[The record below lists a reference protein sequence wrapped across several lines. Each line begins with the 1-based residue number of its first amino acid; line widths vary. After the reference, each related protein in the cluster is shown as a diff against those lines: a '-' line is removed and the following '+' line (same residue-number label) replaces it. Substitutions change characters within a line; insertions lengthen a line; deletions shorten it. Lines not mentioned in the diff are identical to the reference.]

1 MAGTATS
8 RYQGINSDGW
18 AYEVFDCA
26 LTNPT
31 TSFTITPSKIKSI
44 EFVSV
49 TPTNA
54 AAATA
59 AKGYIASFVP
69 GGGTVV
75 VTSATATTYLVKV
88 EGRIA

>member
-1 MAGTATS
+1 MAGTATL
-8 RYQGINSDGW
+8 RYCGENSDGW
-18 AYEVFDCA
+18 AYEVYSCA
-26 LTNPT
+26 LTAPT
-31 TSFTITPSKIKSI
+31 TAFTITPSKIKSI

-59 AKGYIASFVP
+59 AKGYVTSFVP

-75 VTSATATTYLVKV
+75 VTSATSTTYLVKV